1 MQSEMNNPLV
11 SVIVPSFNQGR
22 FIRETLESIL
32 NQDYRPLELL
42 VIDGGSTDETLE
54 ILSSYDGRP
63 ELKWWSEPDEGVTDA
78 VNKGLTRASGEILA
92 IQSSDD
98 LYLPGAI
105 QTAVDAMMKQP
116 EVALVYGDV
125 EYIDQDSAPLGEDV
139 LTPFDLNRYLG
150 RFSYIP
156 QPSAFFRASAAQKVG
171 GWRRQISYVADADY
185 WLRIATSHDVKKLDR
200 MMARYRYHPNQ
211 RDTQRAKI
219 ARDWE
224 QAIRDLIAS
233 VPLTGSYKRN
243 ALMGI
248 HLAKYRYTPE
258 SNWVRRT
265 HHLYQAALANP
276 RGVIDPAFP
285 KRELLVGR
293 TPIWKLLSRTKR
305 ALGFSPRKTDTSTYS
320 TKQKLGALIYDL
332 PRFAK
337 SLWLTTGKREA
348 SPWVLIRNR
357 NEHLTVDTERTGARC
372 EWEWTSDLH
381 IAKVFPT
388 LGLHLMKRTVRD
400 CPINTENII
409 PKTGRP
415 VDVSFIIGHRGLKR
429 LPHLLMTLRSIAAQE
444 NVAFECIVVEQSDQ
458 PEVSSL
464 LPEWVRYLHTP
475 LPNPDMPYSRSWA
488 FNAGAEIAQGK
499 LLILHDNDML
509 VPTRYAAQI
518 YSRLQ
523 EGYEVINLK
532 RFIFY
537 LEQTHSERI
546 MSTGMIKLNV
556 APESIVQNLQAGGSF
571 GITRD
576 AFFDLGGFDE
586 AFVGWGGED
595 NEFWQRAQTRSVWP
609 YGSLPLLHLWHE
621 AQPGKFEQSRK
632 TATLLEER
640 SAIPPDKRI
649 EELRAV
655 NFV

>member
-1 MQSEMNNPLV
+1 MNNLLV

-22 FIRETLESIL
+22 FIRETLDSIL

-42 VIDGGSTDETLE
+42 VIDGGSTDDTLE
-54 ILSSYDGRP
+54 VLRSYGDRP

-98 LYLPGAI
+98 IYLPGAI
-105 QTAVDAMMKQP
+105 QNAVEAMVRQP
-116 EVALVYGDV
+116 DVALVYGDV
-125 EYIDQDSAPLGEDV
+125 EYMDQNSVLLSQDV

-171 GWRRQISYVADADY
+171 GWRRQVSYVADADY
-185 WLRIATSHDVKKLDR
+185 WLRIATAHKVQKLDR
-200 MMARYRYHPNQ
+200 MMARYRYHPDQ
-211 RDTQRAKI
+211 RDTQQAKI

-224 QAIRDLIAS
+224 KAIQDLIAAI
-233 VPLTGSYKRN
+233 PLRGRSKRN

-248 HLAKYRYTPE
+248 QLAKYRYTPE

-265 HHLYQAALANP
+265 QHLYQAALANP

-305 ALGFSPRKTDTSTYS
+305 ALGFSPRKTDARTYS
-320 TKQKLGALIYDL
+320 TKQKLGALIYDF
-332 PRFAK
+332 PRYAK
-337 SLWLTTGKREA
+337 LLWLTNNKRDA
-348 SPWVLIRNR
+348 SPWVFIRNR

-381 IAKVFPT
+381 IAKVFPS
-388 LGLHLMKRTVRD
+388 LGLHLMKRTLRD
-400 CPINTENII
+400 WPINVDEMI
-409 PKTGRP
+409 PKTVRP
-415 VDVSFIIGHRGLKR
+415 VDVSFLIGHRGLKR
-429 LPHLLMTLRSIAAQE
+429 LQHLLMTLRSIAAQE
-444 NVAFECIVVEQSDQ
+444 NVAFECIVVEQSDE
-458 PEVSSL
+458 PEISSL
-464 LPEWVRYLHTP
+464 LPGWVRYIHTP
-475 LPNPDMPYSRSWA
+475 LPQRDMPYSRSWA
-488 FNAGAEIAQGK
+488 FNEGAEIAQGK

-509 VPTRYAAQI
+509 VPAGYAAQI
-518 YSRLQ
+518 YARHQ
-523 EGYEVINLK
+523 KGYEVINPK
-532 RFIFY
+532 RFVFY
-537 LEQTHSERI
+537 LDQTHSERI
-546 MSTGMIKLNV
+546 MNSGRIKLDR
-556 APESIVQNLQAGGSF
+556 APETIVQNLEAGGSF

-576 AFFDLGGFDE
+576 AFFGVGGFDE

-609 YGSLPLLHLWHE
+609 YGNLPLLHLWHE

-632 TATLLEER
+632 TATLLEKR
-640 SAIPPDKRI
+640 SAISPDKRI